1 MKVIIHRPS
10 LPLLLA
16 GILLDIPVVK
26 ATHKPKQK
34 TVEDGE
40 PLRRPSQSAGA
51 ATTATGPRRLAG
63 GRRW

>member
-26 ATHKPKQK
+26 ATRRTKQEE
-34 TVEDGE
+34 VEELD
-40 PLRRPSQSAGA
+40 LVRRPPQSAKASA
-51 ATTATGPRRLAG
+51 AAAGVTRLAS